1 MQTIASTGRD
11 ERSGRAART
20 NRRYF
25 GLVPAAIVVAGL
37 YFGRPVL
44 LPLAVAILIAF
55 ALGPAVAG
63 LRHLGLGR
71 IFSVLFSATI
81 AIAMVAVIGFFVGT
95 QLVQLADRLPLYQ
108 ENLVRKIQTVRGTTM
123 DSGVVGRAASTLKTL
138 RDQLKGSTDAKP
150 QSGAPRVAQTSPG
163 PAPLPVEIHEPD
175 ATPVELFLNMVGP
188 LAEPL
193 AAAGIVVV
201 FVIFI
206 LLHKEDIRDRFIR
219 LAGSGDMRRTTLLLD
234 EGAEKLSHYLLMQTA
249 MNVSFGLVIAA
260 GLWFIGIP
268 NAALWGLAVTIFRFV
283 PYVGVPLAA
292 IFPIVLALSVDPGWS
307 MVFQVLMLIFAGE
320 IVVGQGIEPWLYGR
334 KMGLSPVAIVIS
346 ASFWTWLWGPIG
358 LLLSTPLT
366 MCLVVLG
373 RHIEHLQFLEVML
386 GDRPAL
392 AAEEALYL
400 RMLGD
405 DAEEAAVEAEEFL
418 KENSLCCYYNDV
430 VLKALGLAQADINR
444 GTLDSDGVLQI
455 SETTRVLIQ
464 DLSEGH
470 GAASHRGDEID
481 PQVRLGAGTVRSPV
495 LCIGG
500 RGPLDEAAASLLV
513 NLLEERGAEA
523 RVLTSSEVSA
533 STIYKLGLASAPIVC
548 LCYLDPGN
556 LARARYMLR
565 RIQRHIPK
573 AKFVA
578 TFWGLEDGNDEIAQA
593 MGCEVVTELEKAVEY
608 MLATEPVPSMPI
620 DAPKAP
626 GEPECV

>member
-1 MQTIASTGRD
+1 MQTIPSSGPDASPGA
-11 ERSGRAART
+11 RSPRA

-44 LPLAVAILIAF
+44 LPLAVAVLLAF
-55 ALGPAVAG
+55 AMAPFVAR
-63 LRHLGLGR
+63 LRHLGAGR

-81 AIAMVAVIGFFVGT
+81 AIAMVAVIGLFVGS
-95 QLVQLADRLPLYQ
+95 QLIQLADRLPLYQ
-108 ENLVRKIQTVRGTTM
+108 ENLVRKIQAVRGTTLEA
-123 DSGVVGRAASTLKTL
+123 GAVGRAASMLKEL
-138 RDQLKGSTDAKP
+138 RDQLKGTTQGTP
-150 QSGAPRVAQTSPG
+150 QSLPPRVAPNSPG
-163 PAPLPVEIHEPD
+163 PAPLPVEIREPE
-175 ATPVELFLNMVGP
+175 ATPLELFLNLARP

-193 AAAGIVVV
+193 AAAGIVIV

-219 LAGSGDMRRTTLLLD
+219 LAGSSDMRRTTLLLD
-234 EGAEKLSHYLLMQTA
+234 EGAEKLSYYLLMQTA
-249 MNVSFGLVIAA
+249 MNVIFGLVIAV

-268 NAALWGLAVTIFRFV
+268 NAALWGLTVALFRFV

-292 IFPIVLALSVDPGWS
+292 IFPLVLALSVDPGWS
-307 MVFQVLMLIFAGE
+307 MVFQTLMLIFAGE
-320 IVVGQGIEPWLYGR
+320 ILVGQAIEPWLYGR

-358 LLLSTPLT
+358 LLLSMPLT

-373 RHIEHLQFLEVML
+373 RHIEHLQFLDVML
-386 GDRPAL
+386 GDSPAL

-405 DAEEAAVEAEEFL
+405 DGEEAAVEAEEFL

-430 VLKALGLAQADINR
+430 VLKALGLAQADVTR
-444 GTLDSDGVLQI
+444 GALDSDGVVRI
-455 SETTRVLIQ
+455 RETVRTLTQ
-464 DLSEGH
+464 DLSEGYSAPSSPSP
-470 GAASHRGDEID
+470 G
-481 PQVRLGAGTVRSPV
+481 VRAKTVTGKSAGPV

-513 NLLEERGAEA
+513 NLLEERGMAV
-523 RVLTSSEVSA
+523 RVIASSEVSA
-533 STIYKLGLASAPIVC
+533 SAISGLDFGNAPTVC

-556 LARARYMLR
+556 LARARYMMR

-573 AKFVA
+573 ATFVA
-578 TFWGLEDGNDEIAQA
+578 MFWGLQSDSDEVSQA
-593 MGCEVVTELEKAVEY
+593 MGCEVVTRLDKAVER
-608 MLATEPVPSMPI
+608 MLVSEPAGAARVS
-620 DAPKAP
+620 A
-626 GEPECV
+626 EPECV